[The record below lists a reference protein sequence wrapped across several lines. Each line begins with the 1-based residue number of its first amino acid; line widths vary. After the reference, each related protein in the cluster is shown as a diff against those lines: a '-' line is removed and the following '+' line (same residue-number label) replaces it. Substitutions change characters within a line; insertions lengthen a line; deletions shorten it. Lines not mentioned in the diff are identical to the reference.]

1 MPVKLQLSFAKTAPK
16 GDITTI
22 CLIGKNGGIIPHLD
36 KDVAAYLIAAM
47 ATAQFTGKSGKS
59 LVIYADQN
67 SYLLI
72 GTGDKLVAGTEA

>member
-1 MPVKLQLSFAKTAPK
+1 MPVKLQLSFVKTVPK

-22 CLIGKNGGIIPHLD
+22 CFIGKNGKIIPHLE

-59 LVIYADQN
+59 LLIYADKHRSTNFYQ
-67 SYLLI
+67 I
-72 GTGDKLVAGTEA
+72 CQ